1 MKRILPLLVLLA
13 CGEAKPPEPCGPVA
27 QVTAPVGESITVE
40 EVCFTDPEGGAL
52 TLSVTVQDTEIVTAG
67 HNEDKVWVRGEK
79 PGTTTV
85 KVTATNPENQ
95 TGTLDFSVLVPN
107 RPPTGSIADMTLPAG
122 IDPVINLAKH
132 YSDPDGQPLTYTAS
146 PSAPAVVSVA
156 VTDSFLQLATMRAGR
171 SEVSVTVSDGEGNHT
186 DVFEVTVEQA
196 LFSDDFASATSLD
209 NYEIT
214 DSTTDAAIED
224 SRLVVTQAHDDFF
237 PLVVREFGGE
247 AENLTVDVALRPSA
261 TGMAGFWVLTGDER
275 YQVYAFLVGEADLTL
290 GTFDW
295 HFAWWDATAQGG
307 NGGWVASTEW
317 SLGESDDIDDDVT
330 ATVSLSL
337 TDDDGLSV
345 FLNGEEIIAPRT
357 GSFLLNKAVALAL
370 MTWPK
375 PDATGTPVSRMG
387 WVGFRAEEFTED
399 DDNGPQAYPLPDFA
413 KLKINPVQR
422 R

>member
-13 CGEAKPPEPCGPVA
+13 CGEAKPPEPCGHVA
-27 QVTAPVGESITVE
+27 QVTAPVGEAITVE

-67 HNEDKVWVRGEK
+67 ENAGKVWVQGEK

-85 KVTATNPENQ
+85 KVTATNPENL
-95 TGTLDFSVLVPN
+95 TGTLEFSVLVPN

-186 DVFEVTVEQA
+186 DVFNVTVEQA
-196 LFSDDFASATSLD
+196 LFSDDFASAASLD

-214 DSTTDAAIED
+214 DSANAAIED
-224 SRLVVTQAHDDFF
+224 SHMVLTAVNNDFF
-237 PLVVREFGGE
+237 GLAIRDFGGE
-247 AENLTVDVALRPSA
+247 AENVAVDAALRP
-261 TGMAGFWVLTGDER
+261 TELGQAGFWVYTGHER
-275 YQVYAFLVGEADLTL
+275 YQFYVFMVGEDDLGGDLGVADWL
-290 GTFDW
+290 
-295 HFAWWDATAQGG
+295 FAWFDADADGG
-307 NGGWVASTEW
+307 NGGLFVSTEW
-317 SLGESDDIDDDVT
+317 SIGTSDAIESDVT
-330 ATVSLSL
+330 VHISLSL
-337 TDDDGLSV
+337 DDNGLSV
-345 FLNGEEIIAPRT
+345 MLNGEELIAPRT
-357 GSFLLNKAVALAL
+357 ASSLVNTAIGFALA
-370 MTWPK
+370 TRPK
-375 PDATGTPVSRMG
+375 GPASGATVSSMG
-387 WVGFRAEEFTED
+387 WAGFRAEEFTED
-399 DDNGPQAYPLPDFA
+399 DDNGPQAYQLPDFA